1 MKKREPVGRVVV
13 PEPREANA
21 PVVRAGGDERVAPA
35 AVVVRVEPPRERVHR
50 ARRGVRVARRGD
62 DETSSE
68 ALAISI
74 FFSRRRIRRR
84 FANPVVAV
92 RAPARAQAHHPD
104 DARGRRARDGAAERA
119 HERRVGFGFRVG
131 VVGVRRRRRRSRK
144 AGAGG
149 GERDA
154 PHPRVRLH
162 DDAPGEGP
170 PTSAGIIGASRL
182 LERFFFVRARE
193 RASVTVSSRVVVR
206 SFRRLLRTSGKSRG
220 RRRLRDA
227 RTTRR
232 TRGGPLVLVRLG
244 QRRAERPRSAV
255 SRSFALALALVPGV
269 HGLEFAPHGVERGEA
284 SARSGPVG
292 ELGVVGDAREGDQ
305 GAERVEVARV
315 AGFEDGAELAERRDD
330 GVRVRGIV
338 ARGGLLGGV
347 GGARLRAREEL
358 EERRAAEVR
367 GDGAVIHR
375 ARRREGRD
383 EGVRAVPVAVED
395 EAAQERELGAE
406 PIGRRGAP
414 SRGKERD
421 GRGGEARGQETA
433 RAEGTRRGIVRAR
446 RGRTRPRGAFARA
459 HPVSVSSA
467 LSACAN
473 PASSRK
479 SNSIVTTSSRHP
491 AGGPE
496 ADIVPR
502 TPAGVRAPR
511 RGTNGPEG
519 VDSTDALG
527 ED

>member
-1 MKKREPVGRVVV
+1 MKKREPVGCVVV

-92 RAPARAQAHHPD
+92 RAPARAQAQAHHPD

-119 HERRVGFGFRVG
+119 HERRVGFGFGFGFG
-131 VVGVRRRRRRSRK
+131 VVGVRRRRRRRSRK

-154 PHPRVRLH
+154 SHPRVRLH

-170 PTSAGIIGASRL
+170 PTSAGIGASRL

-193 RASVTVSSRVVVR
+193 RASMTVSSRVVFW

-232 TRGGPLVLVRLG
+232 TCGGPLVLVRLG

-255 SRSFALALALVPGV
+255 SRSFALAFALVPGV
-269 HGLEFAPHGVERGEA
+269 HGLELAPHGVERGEA

-338 ARGGLLGGV
+338 KRGGLLLGGV

-414 SRGKERD
+414 SRGKSATDAGGERRGVRRRRGRR
-421 GRGGEARGQETA
+421 GRGGASSARG
-433 RAEGTRRGIVRAR
+433 GGGRAR
-446 RGRTRPRGAFARA
+446 GARSRARTRSP
-459 HPVSVSSA
+459 S
-467 LSACAN
+467 
-473 PASSRK
+473 
-479 SNSIVTTSSRHP
+479 
-491 AGGPE
+491 
-496 ADIVPR
+496 
-502 TPAGVRAPR
+502 RAP
-511 RGTNGPEG
+511 
-519 VDSTDALG
+519 
-527 ED
+527 

>member
-1 MKKREPVGRVVV
+1 M
-13 PEPREANA
+13 
-21 PVVRAGGDERVAPA
+21 
-35 AVVVRVEPPRERVHR
+35 
-50 ARRGVRVARRGD
+50 
-62 DETSSE
+62 
-68 ALAISI
+68 
-74 FFSRRRIRRR
+74 
-84 FANPVVAV
+84 
-92 RAPARAQAHHPD
+92 
-104 DARGRRARDGAAERA
+104 
-119 HERRVGFGFRVG
+119 
-131 VVGVRRRRRRSRK
+131 
-144 AGAGG
+144 
-149 GERDA
+149 
-154 PHPRVRLH
+154 
-162 DDAPGEGP
+162 
-170 PTSAGIIGASRL
+170 
-182 LERFFFVRARE
+182 
-193 RASVTVSSRVVVR
+193 TVSSRVVFW

-232 TRGGPLVLVRLG
+232 THGGALVLVRLG

-255 SRSFALALALVPGV
+255 SRSFAFALALVPGL

-284 SARSGPVG
+284 SARSGPIG

-433 RAEGTRRGIVRAR
+433 RAEGTRRGIVARGGGGRAR
-446 RGRTRPRGAFARA
+446 GARSRARTRSP
-459 HPVSVSSA
+459 S
-467 LSACAN
+467 
-473 PASSRK
+473 
-479 SNSIVTTSSRHP
+479 
-491 AGGPE
+491 
-496 ADIVPR
+496 
-502 TPAGVRAPR
+502 RAP
-511 RGTNGPEG
+511 
-519 VDSTDALG
+519 
-527 ED
+527 

>member
-284 SARSGPVG
+284 SPRSGPVG

-358 EERRAAEVR
+358 EETPRGGGARRRR
-367 GDGAVIHR
+367 GDPPRASPRGARRRRPRRPSRRRGRGGAGTRARGRADRPPRSAFEGER
-375 ARRREGRD
+375 ARRTRGRGAGSGDGEGGGDAAGASSAR
-383 EGVRAVPVAVED
+383 GGGGRAAGRVRARAPGLRL
-395 EAAQERELGAE
+395 ERPERVRQPRVLE
-406 PIGRRGAP
+406 KIKQHRHDVLAP
-414 SRGKERD
+414 SRRGT
-421 GRGGEARGQETA
+421 RGGHRPADARGGA
-433 RAEGTRRGIVRAR
+433 RAAAGNEWTG
-446 RGRTRPRGAFARA
+446 GR
-459 HPVSVSSA
+459 
-467 LSACAN
+467 
-473 PASSRK
+473 
-479 SNSIVTTSSRHP
+479 
-491 AGGPE
+491 
-496 ADIVPR
+496 
-502 TPAGVRAPR
+502 
-511 RGTNGPEG
+511 
-519 VDSTDALG
+519 
-527 ED
+527 